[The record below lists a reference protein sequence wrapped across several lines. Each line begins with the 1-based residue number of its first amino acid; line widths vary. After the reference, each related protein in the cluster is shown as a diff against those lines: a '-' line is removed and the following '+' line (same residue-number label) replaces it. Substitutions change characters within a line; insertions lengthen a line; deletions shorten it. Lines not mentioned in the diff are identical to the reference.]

1 MSNEKKLFLLDAYA
15 LIFRS
20 YYAFINNPMFNSKKL
35 NTSTIF
41 GFTVVL
47 DEILRNQKPSHIGVV
62 FDPPTPTFRNEIFP
76 EYKANR
82 METPEDIL
90 SSVPWIKK
98 LLNAYNIPIIEIPG
112 YEADDVI
119 GTLAKKAKHKGLLT
133 YMMTPDKDFGQLVE
147 EDIFIYKPKRS
158 GKGAEIIGEKE
169 IKEKYGIDDPGQVI
183 DILALWGDTSD
194 NVPGVPGVG
203 EKTSCK
209 LVQEYKSVENL
220 INNLDN
226 LKGKLKENLTN
237 NLEQLKISKNLVTIR
252 TDIDVELDENLFK
265 YPGFHKE
272 NLTALFAELEFKTL
286 AKRILNVQEPTNQPK
301 QGNLFDQEQEE
312 EVIETRDLKTINN
325 CTRDYNLVDTG
336 DKIEKLV
343 NLLLNSES
351 FCFDT
356 ETTGLQVHTFELVG
370 LSFAVKSTQAWY
382 VPVPADRSKAAEI
395 IEKFRPAFET
405 PSIRKIGQNIKFD
418 YQVLKKYGVTLQGKF
433 FDTLIAHYLLQPEL
447 KHNLD
452 FLAERYLNYKT
463 IEIEELIGKKGKNQG
478 NMRDVHVEKIVP
490 YACEDADITYQLME
504 ILEKELS
511 EAGLDDL
518 AENIE
523 MPLITVLAEM
533 ELNGVNLDKNTLA
546 QYAEKLAKELSTI
559 ENEIYAIA
567 GETFNIGSPKQLGE
581 VLFDKL
587 KISDNPPLTKT
598 KQYSTSEEVLE
609 KLVESNEIVGKIL
622 EYRSVSKL
630 LSTYVKALPKLI
642 NPVTNRLHTSF
653 NQAITATGRLSSN
666 NPNLQNIPIR
676 EERGR
681 EIRKSFVPADDDHL
695 LMAADYSQI
704 ELRLMAHV
712 SKDPG
717 MIDAFVNDMD
727 IHAATASKIYDV
739 PTDKVTREMRAKAK
753 TANFGIIY
761 GISAFGLSQ
770 RLNIPRSEAND
781 LINNYFKTFP
791 GVREYMNEA
800 IFTARDKGYVVTMM
814 GRKRYLRDINSR
826 NAMVRGMA
834 ERNAINTPI
843 QGSAADIIK
852 LAMIKIHDA
861 ISSNNLKSSMLL
873 QVHDELIF
881 DVAKEEIETMKELV
895 KKEMENVVE
904 LSVPLLVEMGIGNNW
919 LEAH

>member
-1 MSNEKKLFLLDAYA
+1 
-15 LIFRS
+15 
-20 YYAFINNPMFNSKKL
+20 
-35 NTSTIF
+35 
-41 GFTVVL
+41 
-47 DEILRNQKPSHIGVV
+47 
-62 FDPPTPTFRNEIFP
+62 
-76 EYKANR
+76 
-82 METPEDIL
+82 
-90 SSVPWIKK
+90 
-98 LLNAYNIPIIEIPG
+98 
-112 YEADDVI
+112 
-119 GTLAKKAKHKGLLT
+119 
-133 YMMTPDKDFGQLVE
+133 
-147 EDIFIYKPKRS
+147 
-158 GKGAEIIGEKE
+158 
-169 IKEKYGIDDPGQVI
+169 
-183 DILALWGDTSD
+183 
-194 NVPGVPGVG
+194 
-203 EKTSCK
+203 
-209 LVQEYKSVENL
+209 
-220 INNLDN
+220 
-226 LKGKLKENLTN
+226 
-237 NLEQLKISKNLVTIR
+237 
-252 TDIDVELDENLFK
+252 
-265 YPGFHKE
+265 
-272 NLTALFAELEFKTL
+272 
-286 AKRILNVQEPTNQPK
+286 
-301 QGNLFDQEQEE
+301 
-312 EVIETRDLKTINN
+312 
-325 CTRDYNLVDTG
+325 
-336 DKIEKLV
+336 
-343 NLLLNSES
+343 
-351 FCFDT
+351 
-356 ETTGLQVHTFELVG
+356 
-370 LSFAVKSTQAWY
+370 
-382 VPVPADRSKAAEI
+382 
-395 IEKFRPAFET
+395 
-405 PSIRKIGQNIKFD
+405 
-418 YQVLKKYGVTLQGKF
+418 
-433 FDTLIAHYLLQPEL
+433 
-447 KHNLD
+447 
-452 FLAERYLNYKT
+452 
-463 IEIEELIGKKGKNQG
+463 
-478 NMRDVHVEKIVP
+478 
-490 YACEDADITYQLME
+490 
-504 ILEKELS
+504 
-511 EAGLDDL
+511 
-518 AENIE
+518 
-523 MPLITVLAEM
+523 
-533 ELNGVNLDKNTLA
+533 
-546 QYAEKLAKELSTI
+546 
-559 ENEIYAIA
+559 
-567 GETFNIGSPKQLGE
+567 
-581 VLFDKL
+581 
-587 KISDNPPLTKT
+587 
-598 KQYSTSEEVLE
+598 
-609 KLVESNEIVGKIL
+609 
-622 EYRSVSKL
+622 
-630 LSTYVKALPKLI
+630 VKALPKLI